1 VYVSKE
7 RKVMKKGKSLV
18 FSGASVLAV
27 LVLLL
32 FVTSKIIILGGFG
45 RLETRLVRQ
54 DMNRVLDTLSN
65 ELANLERT
73 LTDWS
78 EWDDTCAFINGRD
91 PNYLKSNVSVK
102 TFSDLNLNFMIFINS
117 SGRIIYSGM
126 YVPDEEK
133 LGTVPKAMLKHLSVS
148 GPLLGFTGTQ
158 KGTTGLI
165 LLPEGPLMVASH
177 AIVSTEGKGPRRGT
191 VVFGRF
197 LDSKETEKLSRITH
211 ISLKFPR
218 IGDRRVPADIM
229 DNLMSQI
236 GADQVIVRADSEKS
250 ISGYGA
256 FRDVYGRPIILAHIS
271 SPRTVYNSGKQ
282 TIIYFMAWITALAIL
297 AGAVILMLF
306 NRLLKVERERQD
318 KEASRRIEQE
328 ALKAQ
333 KLESLGVLAGGI
345 AHDFNNLLTGI
356 MGNISLAKMHV
367 QKDNKASARLE
378 EAERASER
386 ARDLTQQLLTFS
398 KGGAPVKKTAS
409 IAQLVKDSASFATHG
424 SNVRCEFSLP
434 DALWPVSV
442 DQGQISQVINNLIIN
457 ADQAMPSGGKIRVAG
472 KNVTIKPGDM
482 FPLKEGNYVSI
493 SVIDQG
499 VGIDEE
505 NLRKIFDPYF
515 TTKEKGSGLGLATVY
530 SILKNHGG
538 YVDVAS
544 KTGEG
549 TTFTVYLP
557 ASDSVPETESKSEGN
572 GMPVP
577 GKGRILIMDDEE
589 TIRDIAAEI
598 VTHLGYDAVVCGDGA
613 EAVELY
619 GMARR
624 SEQPFDTVIMD
635 LTIPGGMGG
644 REAMARLLE
653 IDPQVKAIVSS
664 GYSNDPILARYRE
677 YGFCGVM
684 AKPYKVEDFTEILKS
699 CVLERSCARA

>member
-1 VYVSKE
+1 MKRREE
-7 RKVMKKGKSLV
+7 REIMKKEKSLV
-18 FSGASVLAV
+18 FSGVALLVVLI
-27 LVLLL
+27 LVLY
-32 FVTSKIIILGGFG
+32 FTSKIIILGGFS
-45 RLETRLVRQ
+45 RLETQLVRQ

-78 EWDDTCAFINGRD
+78 EWDDTCAFVEGRA
-91 PNYLKSNVSVK
+91 PNYLKSNISVK

-117 SGRIIYSGM
+117 RGRIIYGGR
-126 YVPDEEK
+126 YIPDEEK
-133 LGTVPKAMLKHLSVS
+133 LTTVPKAMRKHLSES
-148 GPLLGFTGTQ
+148 GRLLGFSGTQ

-177 AIVSTEGKGPRRGT
+177 SIVTTEGKGPRRGT

-197 LDSKETEKLSRITH
+197 LDAAETEKLSRITH
-211 ISLKFPR
+211 MNLNFPR
-218 IGDRRVPADIM
+218 IGDRSIPADIM
-229 DNLMSQI
+229 DNLMSHI
-236 GADQVIVRADSEKS
+236 GADQVTVRADSEKS

-256 FRDVYGRPIILAHIS
+256 FKDIYGRPIIIAHVS
-271 SPRTVYNSGKQ
+271 SPRTVYNSGKK
-282 TIIYFMAWITALAIL
+282 TIIYFMAWIAALAVL
-297 AGAVILMLF
+297 SGAAILMLF
-306 NRLLKVERERQD
+306 NKLLKAERERQD
-318 KEASRRIEQE
+318 KEARRRMEKE

-356 MGNISLAKMHV
+356 LGNISLTKMYLR
-367 QKDNKASARLE
+367 QGDKAFARLE
-378 EAERASER
+378 EAEKASER

-409 IAQLVKDSASFATHG
+409 IAQLVMDSASFATRG
-424 SNVRCEFSLP
+424 SNVRCEFSLAV
-434 DALWPVSV
+434 DLWPVSV
-442 DQGQISQVINNLIIN
+442 DQGQISQVINNLVIN
-457 ADQAMPSGGKIRVAG
+457 ADQAMPSGGIIRVTG
-472 KNVTIKPGDM
+472 ENVTIKPGDM
-482 FPLKEGNYVSI
+482 FPLKEGKYVSI

-538 YVDVAS
+538 YVDVVS
-544 KTGEG
+544 KVGAG
-549 TTFTVYLP
+549 TVFTVYLP
-557 ASDSVPETESKSEGN
+557 ASDSPPETEINGKVN
-572 GMPVP
+572 GMPLP

-598 VTHLGYDAVVCGDGA
+598 VNHLGYDAVVCADGA
-613 EAVELY
+613 ESVELY
-619 GMARR
+619 RMARE
-624 SEQPFDTVIMD
+624 SEQPFDVVIMD
-635 LTIPGGMGG
+635 LTVPGGMGG
-644 REAMARLLE
+644 REAMAKLLE
-653 IDPQVKAIVSS
+653 IDPQVKGIVSS
-664 GYSNDPILARYRE
+664 GYSNDQILARYRE

-684 AKPYKVEDFTEILKS
+684 AKPYKVAEFAEILHK
-699 CVLERSCARA
+699 L